1 VNLVLGICA
10 AVAALVGGGLLW
22 WRRSVGG
29 EIAIMASTPTS
40 PAGEVAKL
48 APGTLTEVKG
58 TLRVREPLAAEF
70 SRKPC
75 AYFKSEIER
84 EETYWERDSQGRDQR
99 KTRTTTVYTNMK
111 YGSCL
116 IQDESG
122 RVGVDFDG
130 ATIEAVEVVNE
141 ATSAPTSGSGIVAGV
156 LSALSNVNSSY
167 RRKESILAPDIP
179 VFVLGEVQQGG
190 LIGKPAAGSRNN
202 IFVIS
207 HKSEEE
213 RVKSLTAT
221 TRWLLVFAI
230 LAFAIAVGLL
240 VWAVKEGPSKSA
252 TLMAPPAAHAA
263 RLSAPPSRSS
273 AASSVASRLAKQ
285 KRTTE
290 RTGSFA

>member
-1 VNLVLGICA
+1 MPVNLVLGIVA
-10 AVAALVGGGLLW
+10 AVAAAVGAGLLW

-29 EIAIMASTPTS
+29 EIALMASTQTS
-40 PAGEVAKL
+40 PAGDVAKL

-58 TLRVREPLAAEF
+58 TLRVREPLTAEF

-84 EETYWERDSQGRDQR
+84 EETYWERDSQGREER
-99 KTRTTTVYTNMK
+99 RTRTTTVYTNMK

-116 IQDESG
+116 IQDDSG
-122 RVGVDFDG
+122 RAGIDFDG
-130 ATIEAVEVVNE
+130 ANVEAVQVVNE
-141 ATSAPTSGSGIVAGV
+141 PTAAPNSGNASRIAGGI
-156 LSALSNVNSSY
+156 LSALSNTNSTY
-167 RRKESILAPDIP
+167 RRKESILEPDIP

-190 LIGKPAAGSRNN
+190 LIGKPAAGSKNK

-230 LAFAIAVGLL
+230 LAFAIAAGLL
-240 VWAVKEGPSKSA
+240 VWAAKEGQKPKA
-252 TLMAPPAAHAA
+252 
-263 RLSAPPSRSS
+263 
-273 AASSVASRLAKQ
+273 AASPSLILRSLA
-285 KRTTE
+285 
-290 RTGSFA
+290 